1 MLAPLRSVND
11 QKFSWLRNVFLK
23 YFQDWLNSVQQSEGQ
38 GNFTRWWANYK
49 NQNKSNQS
57 LMVVLLIVVWLPE
70 LTSHFHV
77 DNLKKWK
84 IKCKYWI
91 KKVINSCFSKNIRKH
106 MLIDYLMYLC
116 YFFSYLYKYF
126 NRYWEN
132 QLDIFINTSTKTA
145 IFIATHLKKHMA
157 YHY

>member
-1 MLAPLRSVND
+1 MIKNFHGFVM
-11 QKFSWLRNVFLK
+11 FSLSIFKIGWILFSKAKVKETL
-23 YFQDWLNSVQQSEGQ
+23 QDDGQ
-38 GNFTRWWANYK
+38 II

-57 LMVVLLIVVWLPE
+57 LMAVLLIVVWLPE

-77 DNLKKWK
+77 DNLRKWK
-84 IKCKYWI
+84 IKFKYWI
-91 KKVINSCFSKNIRKH
+91 KKVINCCFSKNIRKH

-126 NRYWEN
+126 NRYWAN
-132 QLDIFINTSTKTA
+132 QLNIFINTSTKTA